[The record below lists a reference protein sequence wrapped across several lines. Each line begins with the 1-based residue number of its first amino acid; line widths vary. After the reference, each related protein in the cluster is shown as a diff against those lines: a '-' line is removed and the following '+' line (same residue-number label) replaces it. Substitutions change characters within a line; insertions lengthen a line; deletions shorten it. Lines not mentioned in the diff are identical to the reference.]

1 MRLHLSDDEDE
12 DAKEKTEEEDDRG
25 IILCLLSEK
34 KMKDFSSISECFCLT
49 TFPASLVQLKSSAKK
64 KKPRVLQISDDEES
78 RDVTDVTSE
87 KPAEEE
93 PGTFTAEVTQADKT
107 QDRGLFKEPD
117 DDLFVPFSRT
127 GTQAPSAQVSYIVH
141 LVYNLAMGF

>member
-1 MRLHLSDDEDE
+1 M
-12 DAKEKTEEEDDRG
+12 
-25 IILCLLSEK
+25 
-34 KMKDFSSISECFCLT
+34 FCCT

-78 RDVTDVTSE
+78 RDVTDVVTSE

-93 PGTFTAEVTQADKT
+93 PSTCTAEATQAGKT

-117 DDLFVPFSRT
+117 DDLFMPFSRN
-127 GTQAPSAQVSYIVH
+127 GTQAPPAQVSDIVH
-141 LVYNLAMGF
+141 LVYNTAVGF

>member
-1 MRLHLSDDEDE
+1 M
-12 DAKEKTEEEDDRG
+12 
-25 IILCLLSEK
+25 
-34 KMKDFSSISECFCLT
+34 FCLT

-93 PGTFTAEVTQADKT
+93 PSTCTAEATQANKT

-141 LVYNLAMGF
+141 LVYNLAMGFDGIFEYTLLLKQSVSTKKHA

>member
-1 MRLHLSDDEDE
+1 M
-12 DAKEKTEEEDDRG
+12 
-25 IILCLLSEK
+25 LCW
-34 KMKDFSSISECFCLT
+34 T

-78 RDVTDVTSE
+78 RDVTDVTLE
-87 KPAEEE
+87 KPVEEE
-93 PGTFTAEVTQADKT
+93 PSTCTAEATQADKT

-127 GTQAPSAQVSYIVH
+127 GTQAPPAQVSDFVH
-141 LVYNLAMGF
+141 LVYNPAIGFWWILHIYSSLEAKCISKKNMLNINWIFLHGIA